1 MRRGESVRAWM
12 LGLLCVVAWL
22 VAAAP
27 VLAAQRRVAVGS
39 VQAVPAR
46 AHVIASLPAMARLRL
61 DVALT
66 PRDPFGL
73 KTFATAVSTPGTPQY
88 GHYLSVGQFA
98 RRFGATPAHVAAV
111 AAALRR
117 AGLDVEPPNRND
129 LMLPVSGDV
138 AAVQRAFETREASV
152 RLPDGRSAYVNR
164 AAPRLPADIASDVD
178 AVIGLQTVQRD
189 QPRSYGSRSSV
200 RSAARQRPAAVGRA
214 RAHALTNGP
223 VPCPDVTAQAQTNNA
238 YTSDEIAAA
247 YGFNGFYQGGDEGQ
261 GQTVAVLELQP
272 LTLSDVASFQ
282 SCYQTHAQV
291 TQVQVQGGAPSADG
305 DDGEAAGDVE
315 QIIGLAPQASVLD
328 YEGPTLAP
336 TLSQI
341 VSDKRASVVSISWG
355 DCETIVGAQEQSIE
369 SQLLQQAAAEGM
381 SVFAAAGDN
390 GSEDCY
396 EPPTQTTDTSLA
408 VDDPS
413 SQPFITG
420 VGGTTLCALNTT
432 ANTCAV
438 PDNGTYSDESVWNDG
453 YQITNG
459 TISNT
464 ASATGGG
471 SSATW
476 TAPAYQANAANSLG
490 VDYSESSNAC
500 NGLCREVPDVSADAS
515 RNTGYEFY
523 DFGGTTQAGW
533 DDISGTSMAAPLWAA
548 VIAVTDAL
556 PACRGHHVGFANP
569 DLYAL
574 GGSDYASAFHDVA
587 AASPFTGEDNN
598 DAFADGFTSPDTKH
612 YYHVFQAY
620 DMTTGLGS
628 PQAGNLGSALC
639 GLASPVY
646 TVTLNTPGPQTT
658 TQGAPTSLQIAG
670 SDSGNQPLSY
680 SATGLPAGLTMS
692 ATGAI
697 SGTPTTVGT
706 STVSVTAT
714 DGPGNTNAITFTWT
728 IAKPP
733 VLVVPHAGRPRTHAV
748 RIFGLLKRKPK
759 LTLEIIAG
767 SHAPAIKAIALAL
780 PRSMSFANST
790 RTLRRG
796 IVLSTSTGRL
806 KFTVTLRRKVL
817 TLTLRK
823 AAQSFY
829 VRITRPAISITAKAA
844 KQIRR
849 EKLTKLQFSLALT
862 DAKGKQTRTS
872 VTLHKLLN

>member
-1 MRRGESVRAWM
+1 M

-22 VAAAP
+22 AAAAP
-27 VLAAQRRVAVGS
+27 AMAAQRRVAVGA
-39 VQAVPAR
+39 VQAVPAH
-46 AHVIASLPAMARLRL
+46 AHVIASLPTTTRLQL

-66 PRDPFGL
+66 PRNPFGL
-73 KTFATAVSTPGTPQY
+73 KTFAAAVSTPGTPQY
-88 GHYLSVGQFA
+88 GQYLSVSEFA

-117 AGLDVEPPNRND
+117 AGLHVEAPDRND
-129 LMLPVSGDV
+129 LMLPVSGSV

-164 AAPRLPADIASDVD
+164 SAPTLPANIAGDVD

-189 QPRSYGSRSSV
+189 QPRSDESRSSV
-200 RSAARQRPAAVGRA
+200 RSVARRRPAALRRA

-223 VPCPDVTAQAQTNNA
+223 VPCPDVTAQAQSNNA

-261 GQTVAVLELQP
+261 GQTVAVLELEP

-291 TQVQVQGGAPSADG
+291 TQVPVQGGAPASPDG

-328 YEGPTLAP
+328 YEGPDLAS

-341 VSDKRASVVSISWG
+341 VSDKRASVVSISYG
-355 DCETIVGAQEQSIE
+355 NCETNVGVPEQTIE

-396 EPPTQTTDTSLA
+396 EPGAGQTTDTSLA

-432 ANTCAV
+432 TQTCAV

-459 TISNT
+459 QISDPV
-464 ASATGGG
+464 SATGGG
-471 SSATW
+471 PSATW
-476 TAPAYQANAANSLG
+476 TALAYQADAASSLG
-490 VDYSESSNAC
+490 VDYSESSDAC

-515 RNTGYEFY
+515 RHTGYEFY
-523 DFGGTTQAGW
+523 DLGGTTQAGW

-548 VIAVTDAL
+548 VVALTDAL

-587 AASPFTGEDNN
+587 AASPFTGAGDN
-598 DAFADGFTSPDTKH
+598 DAFAVGFTSPDTKA
-612 YYHVFQAY
+612 YYHVFQGY

-628 PQAGNLGSALC
+628 PQAANLGSALC

-646 TVTLNTPGPQTT
+646 TVTLNNPGPQTT
-658 TQGAPTSLQIAG
+658 TQGAPTSLQIVG

-706 STVSVTAT
+706 STVSVTAA
-714 DGPGNTNAITFTWT
+714 DSPGNTNVITFTWT
-728 IAKPP
+728 IAAPP
-733 VLVVPHAGRPRTHAV
+733 VVRQVVAHAGRPHTRAV
-748 RIFGLLKRKPK
+748 RIFGLLKRKPE
-759 LTLEIIAG
+759 LTLEIVAG
-767 SHAPAIKAIALAL
+767 SHAPAVKAIALAL
-780 PRSMSFANST
+780 PRTMSFASST

-806 KFTVTLRRKVL
+806 KFTVTLRHKVL

-823 AAQSFY
+823 AARSFY
-829 VRITRPAISITAKAA
+829 VRIERPAISITAKAA

-849 EKLTKLQFSLALT
+849 EQLTKLRFSLALT
-862 DAKGKQTRTS
+862 DAKHKQTRTS